1 MSSVLADIWSIMRFY
16 GRNIVRNTAQNL
28 VSCWRSVARTLA
40 EHYRYER
47 PLGIR
52 TTGYVYRRKKGEQAN
67 PFRDDVLYEP
77 TGYGQL
83 EQVAALVRPGPGD
96 VVMDFGCGKG
106 RAVAFFATKGVA
118 KSMGVEF
125 RAELAAVA
133 RENAARLVGRTSPV
147 EILVGDFLEVDLD
160 PVTLFF
166 MYNPAGEKTLKV
178 LAARMGESLARRP
191 RPIRLAYVFPICAQL
206 FDDCPF
212 LARLPAAEGVK
223 DIAVWVGGAGTE
235 AGEGAPGAGP
245 HPSTG
250 SG

>member
-67 PFRDDVLYEP
+67 EFRDDVLYEP

-191 RPIRLAYVFPICAQL
+191 RPIRLAYVFPICAPV

-223 DIAVWVGGAGTE
+223 DIAVWVGGAGSG
-235 AGEGAPGAGP
+235 AGEGADGP